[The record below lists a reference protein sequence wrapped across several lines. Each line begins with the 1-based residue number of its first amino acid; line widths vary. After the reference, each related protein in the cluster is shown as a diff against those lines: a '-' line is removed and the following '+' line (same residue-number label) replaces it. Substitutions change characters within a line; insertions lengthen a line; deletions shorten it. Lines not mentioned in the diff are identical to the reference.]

1 VKHINIPIDYIKRKT
16 STINFGYK
24 LSNIEGYL
32 EPIQAELKLLKQAES
47 KIKKGLST
55 RVVSKWLS
63 KKSNR
68 YLSHAGL
75 WKHIIK
81 KTNIEFSEL
90 CDKQL
95 RIEGYVYVMINPAWE
110 GWVKVG
116 MAVDPSDRCSSFQT
130 SSPYR
135 DYKIYYSKKFKNKSQ
150 SETIAHDLLRQ
161 ESTESCKEWFK
172 LPKTKAVNI
181 IKGLKL

>member
-1 VKHINIPIDYIKRKT
+1 MTHTKIPVDYIKRKT

-32 EPIQAELKLLKQAES
+32 EPIPSELKLLKQAES
-47 KIKKGLST
+47 KINKGVST
-55 RVVSKWLS
+55 RKVSKWLS
-63 KKSNR
+63 KKDNR

-90 CDKQL
+90 CDKQV
-95 RIEGYVYVMINPAWE
+95 EGYVYVMTNPAWE

-116 MAVDPSDRCSSFQT
+116 MAVDPLDRCSSFQT

-135 DYKIYYSKKFKNKSQ
+135 DYEIYYSKKFKNKSQ

-161 ESTESCKEWFK
+161 ESTEFRKEWFK
-172 LPKTKAVNI
+172 LPKTKAVKI
-181 IKGLKL
+181 IKGIKI